1 MYGYVFFFLG
11 ASGKVYLVEQTG
23 KNANKRTKYVM
34 KEIDVIWADL
44 AVLFFFSIPIDYFTI
59 SCNAYSHVYIYIYI
73 VYTYVDLSL
82 VSKLLRNFIS

>member
-44 AVLFFFSIPIDYFTI
+44 AVLFFNLSLLIILPYLAMHIPM
-59 SCNAYSHVYIYIYI
+59 YIYCIY
-73 VYTYVDLSL
+73 VC
-82 VSKLLRNFIS
+82 